1 MQISALVCVR
11 SAILLAAIALQAAC
25 GTAQLSD
32 EAQALAQLQQDK
44 ARLNRV
50 YASVEASLIQ
60 NQTSDVA
67 LAEARQ
73 QLYAL
78 KLARLKACTA
88 PASPNAQLRLQYTQ
102 CQYQATLTDLDKLQ
116 QWHKLRYQ
124 FSAPAPKA
132 ATP

>member
-1 MQISALVCVR
+1 MQIKTIASVR
-11 SAILLAAIALQAAC
+11 SAVLLTVIALQAAC
-25 GTAQLSD
+25 GTTQVSD

-60 NQTSDVA
+60 NQTSDAAVA
-67 LAEARQ
+67 QARQ
-73 QLYAL
+73 QLTAL

-88 PASPNAQLRLQYTQ
+88 PASPNTQLRLQYTQ

-124 FSAPAPKA
+124 FNAPAPKTVA
-132 ATP
+132 P